1 MMVNDGLFMDKLW
14 LMMFFF
20 YWRNY
25 GQWWR
30 MVDYQWLMVG
40 IHYVK
45 YHVGNTMPLMNG

>member
-1 MMVNDGLFMDKLW
+1 
-14 LMMFFF
+14 
-20 YWRNY
+20 
-25 GQWWR
+25 